1 MNVRH
6 HLPESCGELI
16 EKHAGNTRL
25 HTGEFT
31 SELVDRIAQNM
42 DHQFVLSLLEKCIS
56 SVSNS
61 NRYVRGQTATI
72 IGNIL
77 FYNLWMKSYDE
88 FRIYHEIISKKIG
101 PVCSSQCNNATTHP
115 DAKGWVTRQS
125 SKSSWSTFISSL
137 NQLIFDLIH
146 ASSYFFIIQFH
157 FFIFFSHISHSS
169 YLLQSAIYIF

>member
-42 DHQFVLSLLEKCIS
+42 DYQFVLSLLEKCIS
-56 SVSNS
+56 SISNS

-72 IGNIL
+72 IGKLSIIFNRVFIMM
-77 FYNLWMKSYDE
+77 NLGSIMKSFPKKSDLSVQANAIMPLLIRMLKDE
-88 FRIYHEIISKKIG
+88 SPDNRAKAAEALSFLHSIS
-101 PVCSSQCNNATTHP
+101 
-115 DAKGWVTRQS
+115 
-125 SKSSWSTFISSL
+125 
-137 NQLIFDLIH
+137 
-146 ASSYFFIIQFH
+146 
-157 FFIFFSHISHSS
+157 
-169 YLLQSAIYIF
+169 